1 MALRFFTLKFFQ
13 GVMDGCWDS
22 PQSTAPPDGQTREHP
37 QGGSTAESGFGLLQG
52 GSCSQ
57 KTDEF
62 VKAEFLC
69 VTRVQ

>member
-1 MALRFFTLKFFQ
+1 
-13 GVMDGCWDS
+13 MDGYWDS
-22 PQSTAPPDGQTREHP
+22 PQSTAPPHGQTREHP
-37 QGGSTAESGFGLLQG
+37 QGGSTALSVFGLLQG
-52 GSCSQ
+52 GNCSQ